1 MKKLIF
7 ILFSALFLLASC
19 ANPGGG
25 SGGGTTSSIGGNENP
40 ENPNENPEQPQPVEV
55 FENGYLVVNV
65 NKDNVL
71 SVIQN
76 TTKDTKLVLANDCYE
91 LLTYKNNTINSTDSF
106 PITTSVAS
114 NVHNFI
120 LDFSNIT
127 SMTEVP
133 EALFSYSRYNYD
145 NIKGVILPNT
155 VTTIT
160 RRSFAEL
167 SYITEIIIPN
177 NINVIERTAFENC
190 LNLKTIKINS
200 TNINIANDAFAGCS
214 NVEEVYTPVGNFIE
228 KMNAGSSL
236 KKIVFTSA
244 PKVFTGFANTTKITK
259 VVIPEGVEEIGEN
272 AFYNSSVKD
281 ITFPSTLKK
290 INKNAFKDWGS
301 TIDYTYN
308 FNVDAFD
315 TNFWYNSEMYN
326 KYNQN
331 FSFSAG
337 SFNGYDYTSQPPSII
352 PELGEKIRTS
362 EWVRVNSLTAIPE

>member
-76 TTKDTKLVLANDCYE
+76 TTKDTKLVFSNDCYE
-91 LLTYKNNTINSTDSF
+91 LIVTNNINDQIENRYAVTST
-106 PITTSVAS
+106 VAL
-114 NVHNFI
+114 NDNNFI
-120 LDFSNIT
+120 LDFSNVT
-127 SMTEVP
+127 SMTTVP
-133 EALFSYSRYNYD
+133 NSIFCFQTYNYD
-145 NIKGVILPNT
+145 NIKSVLLPNT
-155 VTTIT
+155 IT
-160 RRSFAEL
+160 KIGKYSFSKL
-167 SYITEIIIPN
+167 KCITEVTIPS
-177 NINVIERTAFENC
+177 NINTIEHGAFMDC
-190 LNLKTIKINS
+190 SNLKIIRINS
-200 TNINIANDAFAGCS
+200 TNISIDNTAFSGCP

-228 KMNAGSSL
+228 QMGAGSSL
-236 KKIVFTSA
+236 KKIVFTVA
-244 PKVFTGFANTTKITK
+244 PKVFTGFANTTNINE

-301 TIDYTYN
+301 TIDYTYS

-352 PELGEKIRTS
+352 PELGEKIRTG

>member
-19 ANPGGG
+19 ANPGDG

-91 LLTYKNNTINSTDSF
+91 LLTYKIIFDSNSF

-133 EALFSYSRYNYD
+133 AALFCYSSYNYD

-155 VTTIT
+155 VTTINIH
-160 RRSFAEL
+160 SFAEL
-167 SYITEIIIPN
+167 KYIEELIIPS
-177 NINVIERTAFENC
+177 NITAIKGGAFKDC

-200 TNINIANDAFAGCS
+200 TNINIANDAFEGCS
-214 NVEEVYTPVGNFIE
+214 NVEEVYTPTGNFIE

-236 KKIVFTSA
+236 KKIVFTSV

-352 PELGEKIRTS
+352 PELGEKIRTG
-362 EWVRVNSLTAIPE
+362 EWIRVNSLTAIPE

>member
-25 SGGGTTSSIGGNENP
+25 SGGSGTATNPGGGN

-76 TTKDTKLVLANDCYE
+76 TTKDTKLVLANDCYDI
-91 LLTYKNNTINSTDSF
+91 LSDIRYG
-106 PITTSVAS
+106 VADKDY
-114 NVHNFI
+114 NFI
-120 LDFSNIT
+120 LDLSNVT

-133 EALFSYSRYNYD
+133 SFFLYKAGHSFT
-145 NIKGVILPNT
+145 NITNVKLPNT
-155 VTTIT
+155 VTVIKNYA
-160 RRSFAEL
+160 FAKTSISNIEL
-167 SYITEIIIPN
+167 SS
-177 NINVIERTAFENC
+177 NVTLVEFKAFWVCEK
-190 LNLKTIKINS
+190 LKTIKINS
-200 TNINIANDAFAGCS
+200 ANITINDPAFEGCS
-214 NVEEVYTPVGNFIE
+214 NVEEVYTTTGNFIE

-236 KKIVFTSA
+236 KKIVFTSV

-301 TIDYTYN
+301 TIDYTYS

-362 EWVRVNSLTAIPE
+362 EWVRVNSLTAVPE